1 MTISG
6 SATLTQRDHDLD
18 ADIDYGVA
26 KGLDAAISNAI
37 AKANTDLLVEFG
49 ENEWMISISFAHAWT
64 EASCIPGMWE
74 AHQAVADYVLR
85 TPLPEPYQGS
95 PS

>member
-1 MTISG
+1 MAISG
-6 SATLTQRDHDLD
+6 SATLTQRGHDLD
-18 ADIDYGVA
+18 ANINYGVA
-26 KGLDAAISNAI
+26 KGLDAAVSNAM
-37 AKANTDLLVEFG
+37 AKANTDLFVELG
-49 ENEWMISISFAHAWT
+49 ENEGTSSISFAHVWT
-64 EASCIPGMWE
+64 QASRIPGMWE